1 MMPTPLSNR
10 PGRGQRGVAL
20 IEALV
25 ALAVMGFGML
35 AVVGT
40 IGTLRLNG
48 DISRQRSEALRIAQ
62 DQIEEWRGYSVLDN
76 TDDRMA
82 YEDIVTEDSFTVS
95 GANTTFT
102 VRRWAREEADVAGTQ
117 RPQRKHVLVT
127 VQWWDRVSDP
137 DNPDDRPQE
146 VRLSST
152 ITEADPALR
161 AVGVAAPAGIWS
173 RPAFGRSVTV
183 PQGARQIS
191 EGRSVLVPPGQAV
204 GNRVALVFSN
214 MTGLMQRCVTPAQ
227 TTETVN
233 EADLTAANCGTDFF
247 LLMQGFIRFYL
258 TPSATALTRANEMR
272 VANSVPPG
280 APPITPTVVVDRT
293 EPLVGTDTCFVSG
306 SGNVFEYYCV
316 VYAFDGRG
324 WSGSLRVGLPGFTI
338 GDAAAEYRVCR
349 FFPVTRIESGVSFQ
363 DSVNRNLLN
372 QNLVVTT
379 GENSRRPPPAT
390 RGCNLT
396 DAAGPRVW
404 HHQPPHP
411 PPN

>member
-1 MMPTPLSNR
+1 MKPTPLSNR

-48 DISRQRSEALRIAQ
+48 DVSRQRSEALRIAQ
-62 DQIEEWRGYSVLDN
+62 DQIEEWRGYSVLD
-76 TDDRMA
+76 TTADGRRMA

-95 GANTTFT
+95 RANTTFT

-137 DNPDDRPQE
+137 DNPDDKPQE

-152 ITEADPALR
+152 IAEADPALR

-191 EGRSVLVPPGQAV
+191 EGRSVLVPPGQS
-204 GNRVALVFSN
+204 GGDRVALVFNNLS
-214 MTGLMQRCVTPAQ
+214 GLMQRCVTPAQ
-227 TTETVN
+227 TTETVD
-233 EADLTAANCGTDFF
+233 EADLTVANCGSDFF

-272 VANSVPPG
+272 VATD
-280 APPITPTVVVDRT
+280 APPVAPEVAVDRT
-293 EPLVGTDTCFVSG
+293 EPLVGTDTCFVSKN
-306 SGNVFEYYCV
+306 GNVFEYYCV

-324 WSGSLRVGLPGFTI
+324 WSGSLRVDLPGFTI
-338 GDAAAEYRVCR
+338 GGAAAEYRVCR

-372 QNLVVTT
+372 QNLVITT
-379 GENSRRPPPAT
+379 GANTVPT
-390 RGCNLT
+390 NGCNLT
-396 DAAGPRVW
+396 NAAGPRVW
-404 HHQPPHP
+404 HHQPP
-411 PPN
+411 N